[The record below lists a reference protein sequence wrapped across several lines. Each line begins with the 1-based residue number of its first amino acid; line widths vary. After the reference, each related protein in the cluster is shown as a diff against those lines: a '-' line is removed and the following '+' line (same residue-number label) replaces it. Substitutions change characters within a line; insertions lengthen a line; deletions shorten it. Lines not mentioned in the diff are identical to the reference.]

1 VLAALRKPTDKPA
14 RYVINTH
21 WHDDHIIGNQVYR
34 DAFPGVEFI
43 AHENTRLCLY

>member
-1 VLAALRKPTDKPA
+1 VLAALRKPTDKTA